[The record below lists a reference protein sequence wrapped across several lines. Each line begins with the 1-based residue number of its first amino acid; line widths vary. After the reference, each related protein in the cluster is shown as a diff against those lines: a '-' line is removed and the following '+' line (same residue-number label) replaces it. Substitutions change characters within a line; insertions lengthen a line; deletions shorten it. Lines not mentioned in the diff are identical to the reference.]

1 MSGGMS
7 ETVKLAF
14 TGDVMCGDSFSLL
27 GRGAASMIDRYG
39 ADFVPEVT
47 VRLLRSHDLVLGN
60 IECVLS
66 DVGRREYS
74 LRRLHMRGR
83 PQTAFFLAQ
92 WGFTVGNVANNH
104 ILEQGL
110 SAAAD
115 TAGQMK
121 KAGLEVIGCGPSG
134 DFRKGGTRLT
144 RMVLKGQVFYLAGI
158 CLRQE
163 RYAFEG
169 DGVLDDVLDKIRQV
183 RREEPSAVVILSVH
197 WGDELIEYPSVQQRQ
212 LADRFEKAG
221 VHLVVGHHPHV
232 VQGIDAR
239 KDSLIAY
246 SLGNFIFDSYSEKT
260 SWSVLFSVEAKDGR
274 ICSWKAIPIVR
285 GEDFRPFPAPD
296 EKRTFYEQE
305 IARRNRLACEAIENP
320 IRYDR
325 EYRRQVSVLCQESRR
340 NLRHNLFRRFFR
352 FSPVFW
358 PQILLRPIQRRLG
371 VW

>member
-1 MSGGMS
+1 MSGGMN

-14 TGDVMCGDSFSLL
+14 VGDVMCGDSFSLL
-27 GRGAASMIDRYG
+27 GRGAASMIERYG
-39 ADFVPEVT
+39 DDFVPEAT
-47 VRLLRSHDLVLGN
+47 ARLLRSHDLVLGN

-83 PQTAFFLAQ
+83 PQTAFLLAQ

-115 TAGQMK
+115 TVEQIK

-163 RYAFEG
+163 QYAFEG
-169 DGVLDDVLDKIRQV
+169 DGALEDVLNEIRKV
-183 RREEPSAVVILSVH
+183 RREEPSAFVILSVH

-212 LADRFEKAG
+212 LADRLEKAG
-221 VHLVVGHHPHV
+221 VHLVIGHHPHV

-239 KDSLIAY
+239 EDALIAY
-246 SLGNFIFDSYSEKT
+246 SLGNFIFDSSSDKT
-260 SWSVLFSVEAKDGR
+260 SWSVLLSMEVKDSQF
-274 ICSWKAIPIVR
+274 CSWKAIPIVR

-296 EKRTFYEQE
+296 ERRSFYEQE
-305 IARRNRLACEAIENP
+305 IARRNRLACEAIENTAL
-320 IRYDR
+320 YDR
-325 EYRRQVSVLCQESRR
+325 EYRRRVSVYCQESRR
-340 NLRHNLFRRFFR
+340 NLRRNLFRRFFR
-352 FSPVFW
+352 FSPIFW